1 MQGWIIRWMCNIL
14 AIIITAAIIP
24 GFELTIWGAIVGS
37 VFLGVIN
44 AIIRPILILFT
55 LPINILS
62 LGLFTFIING
72 FMLYITAATIKGF
85 TIEGFWWAVLSALL
99 LSFISF
105 VISYFIEDKMF
116 HLK

>member
-1 MQGWIIRWMCNIL
+1 MQGWLIRWVCNIF
-14 AIIITAAIIP
+14 AIILTAYIIP

-44 AIIRPILILFT
+44 AIIRPLLLLLT
-55 LPINILS
+55 LPLNIMS

-72 FMLYITAATIKGF
+72 FMLYLTAATIKGF
-85 TIEGFWWAVLSALL
+85 TINGFWWAVLSALL

-105 VISYFIEDKMF
+105 VISYFVEDKMF
-116 HLK
+116 NLK

>member
-44 AIIRPILILFT
+44 AIIRPILIFFT

-72 FMLYITAATIKGF
+72 FMLYLTAATIKGF
-85 TIEGFWWAVLSALL
+85 TIHGFWWAVLSALL

>member
-1 MQGWIIRWMCNIL
+1 MQGWLIRWVCNIF
-14 AIIITAAIIP
+14 AIILTAYIIP

-44 AIIRPILILFT
+44 AIIRPLLLLLT
-55 LPINILS
+55 LPLNIMS

-72 FMLYITAATIKGF
+72 FM
-85 TIEGFWWAVLSALL
+85 WAVLSALL

-105 VISYFIEDKMF
+105 VISYFVEDKMF
-116 HLK
+116 NLK